1 MTREE
6 RSLTRGRA
14 RACIILVAVIWST
27 TGAAVTFVDWN
38 PLVFSAARN
47 LVAFVF
53 LGFVRK
59 NFRFRLIGPVIQ
71 GALYNYLCS
80 TFYVIALK
88 FTAPA
93 NAIILQSTSP
103 MFVVLISWLLLKK
116 GIRKKDLLFVTI
128 ITAGIAV
135 FFLDGVGTGNLIGD
149 LFALG
154 SGILHAANIL
164 HARYSGVDV
173 KEYNMCSYVISMVI
187 GFPLM
192 FVYPPVVTPVCIAS
206 VLYLGIVSMG
216 LASVLYAKAVP
227 AVPPAETSML
237 LMLDPVLNPVWVFLF
252 VGDVPTVFAFIG
264 GAIVLSGVA
273 AWIVTDRGQPAEDA
287 AAA

>member
-1 MTREE
+1 MKKQALSRAQ
-6 RSLTRGRA
+6 A
-14 RACIILVAVIWST
+14 RACIILVAAIWST
-27 TGAAVTFVDWN
+27 TSAAVSFVDWN

-59 NFRFRLIGPVIQ
+59 NFRFRLIRPVLL
-71 GALYNYLCS
+71 GAMYNYLCS
-80 TFYVIALK
+80 TFFVVALK
-88 FTAPA
+88 FTASA

-103 MFVVLISWLLLKK
+103 MFVVLISWLVLKK
-116 GIRKKDLLFVTI
+116 GIRKKDMLFVTI

-135 FFLDGVGTGNLIGD
+135 FFLDGVGSGSLIGD
-149 LFALG
+149 LFALA

-173 KEYNMCSYVISMVI
+173 KEYNMCSYVMSMIV
-187 GFPLM
+187 GFPMML
-192 FVYPPVVTPVCIAS
+192 VYPPAVTPVCIGS

-227 AVPPAETSML
+227 GVPPAETSML
-237 LMLDPVLNPVWVFLF
+237 LMLDPVLTPLWVFLF
-252 VGDVPTVFAFIG
+252 FGDVPTVFAFVG
-264 GAIVLSGVA
+264 GAIVLGGVA
-273 AWIVTDRGQPAEDA
+273 AWIITDREQSAGA
-287 AAA
+287 